1 MADLS
6 YRLATIKTDV
16 DLDITPKQLTLG
28 ASNNDKLTEYSAV
41 MNLNVG
47 SMK

>member
-16 DLDITPKQLTLG
+16 DLDITPEQLTLC
-28 ASNNDKLTEYSAV
+28 KQ
-41 MNLNVG
+41 
-47 SMK
+47 